1 MHDEEHE
8 TTRMSITNQEEKG
21 HPMASA
27 SLIKEAGGWSPQPQ
41 QLRPV
46 QTTASSTDGMA
57 SAHTQLMWDMI
68 FKDHLFDYLVTTIDN
83 ESEQAIST
91 ECIANE
97 HQPSKVMLCSLNLA
111 WFI

>member
-1 MHDEEHE
+1 MHEEEHE

-41 QLRPV
+41 QLRPI
-46 QTTASSTDGMA
+46 QTTASSTDDMA
-57 SAHTQLMWDMI
+57 AAHTQLMWDMI
-68 FKDHLFDYLVTTIDN
+68 FKDHLFDYLETRIDN
-83 ESEQAIST
+83 ESEHAIST

-97 HQPSKVMLCSLNLA
+97 HQPRKVML
-111 WFI
+111 